1 VQISVPALAK
11 YRKRGRK
18 RRISVPAWAKYRKI
32 GRKRRIERE
41 REEKE
46 QQDKM

>member
-1 VQISVPALAK
+1 VQ
-11 YRKRGRK
+11 
-18 RRISVPAWAKYRKI
+18 ISVPAWAKYRQI

-41 REEKE
+41 REKE